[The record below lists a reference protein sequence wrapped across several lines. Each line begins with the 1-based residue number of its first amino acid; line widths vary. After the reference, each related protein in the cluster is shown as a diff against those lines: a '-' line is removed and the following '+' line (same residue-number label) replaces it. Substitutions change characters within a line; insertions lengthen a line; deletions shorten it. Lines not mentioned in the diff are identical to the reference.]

1 MLVFVFVLVLVTVE
15 NVPGMKL
22 GKCENPKKNPK
33 NPIILIFSS
42 SQNQVSQKN
51 IGLELW
57 NQGTN
62 FELLQHWWLHEL
74 IIEDYK
80 KIGQT
85 VLATLLSHDD
95 GEFEQ
100 GLLDELVQPAVT
112 VLCQSTAVYKTL
124 IFIRVVWSP

>member
-1 MLVFVFVLVLVTVE
+1 MEKSLQFFLELTLEAV
-15 NVPGMKL
+15 
-22 GKCENPKKNPK
+22 
-33 NPIILIFSS
+33 ILIFSS

-80 KIGQT
+80 KIWQT